1 MSEFIGQS
9 HLVGVGKP
17 LRIASENQHLFSFI
31 LWGPPG
37 VGKTTLARIYANA
50 LNVKYFELSAV
61 SSGKEDIRKI
71 VDRDQ
76 RDIEGLKEL
85 VSKTREDLEKI
96 KDIEETEE
104 IRKWMEIQQSVSKLK
119 KKEQLQYELKGFKEQ
134 LKATQ
139 KELNQIKETIGTR
152 LKL

>member
-1 MSEFIGQS
+1 MEKTESKMTYDDRRKELIQQIDSNGEAKNRFGE
-9 HLVGVGKP
+9 GVG
-17 LRIASENQHLFSFI
+17 IVNT
-31 LWGPPG
+31 
-37 VGKTTLARIYANA
+37 KTTI
-50 LNVKYFELSAV
+50 VHKE
-61 SSGKEDIRKI
+61 EDIRKI

-85 VSKTREDLEKI
+85 VSKTKEDLEKI

-139 KELNQIKETIGTR
+139 KELSQIKETIGTR

>member
-1 MSEFIGQS
+1 MEKTESKMTYDDRRKELIQQIDSNGEAKNRFGEA
-9 HLVGVGKP
+9 VGIV
-17 LRIASENQHLFSFI
+17 NT
-31 LWGPPG
+31 
-37 VGKTTLARIYANA
+37 KTTI
-50 LNVKYFELSAV
+50 VHKE
-61 SSGKEDIRKI
+61 EDIRKI

-85 VSKTREDLEKI
+85 VSKTKEDLEKI

-104 IRKWMEIQQSVSKLK
+104 IRKWIEIQQSVSKLK

-139 KELNQIKETIGTR
+139 KELSQIKETIGTR